1 MARSTA
7 RLEELI
13 RQTSPGEQTLK
24 TTTLLLIVGRTK
36 RARRWSQ
43 QFDCYRV
50 RKRQSQSD
58 PTEVW
63 RRIAGKDFVLFVP
76 FVAKTTR

>member
-24 TTTLLLIVGRTK
+24 TTTLLLIAGRTK

-43 QFDCYRV
+43 QFDSGRD
-50 RKRQSQSD
+50 KKSQSD